1 MKWFLRAD
9 DRPFNPFGCPSP
21 GQYNRGLP
29 GSRVQPTPETAGPD
43 PNPSLAMVLDA
54 HDRAVD
60 HFWAPAG
67 GQAERHVRAA
77 EESSAPRMLVRQVAP
92 GDLLRS
98 GPAVDAGC
106 QRDEP

>member
-1 MKWFLRAD
+1 MRRMKWFLPAD

-29 GSRVQPTPETAGPD
+29 GSRVEPTPETAGQD
-43 PNPSLAMVLDA
+43 PKPSLAMVLDA
-54 HDRAVD
+54 HDRAV
-60 HFWAPAG
+60 
-67 GQAERHVRAA
+67 
-77 EESSAPRMLVRQVAP
+77 EENSVSRMLVRQVAP
-92 GDLLRS
+92 GDLLWL